1 MDLDAHRGEHRLFL
15 IFASSPEDEGF
26 VRQDR
31 LLEGSVEGFAERELL
46 RGDIFEDGTGNF
58 GGAPV
63 SSGEASAARERF
75 GVEPGIFAALL
86 VGKDGTVKH
95 RSAEP
100 VEPGEV
106 FALVDA
112 MPMRRREMRER
123 GGN

>member
-1 MDLDAHRGEHRLFL
+1 MDLDAHKGEHRLLL
-15 IFASSPEDEGF
+15 IFAASLEDEGF

-31 LLEGSVEGFAERELL
+31 SLEGSVDGFAERELL
-46 RGDIFEDGTGNF
+46 PGDVLEDGTGSF

-63 SSGEASAARERF
+63 SSGEASAAREQF
-75 GVEPGIFAALL
+75 GVEPGTFAALL

-95 RSAEP
+95 RSAGPLGPDEI
-100 VEPGEV
+100 